1 MPKFQGHL
9 AYLSMLNPG
18 QAAQIQKIL
27 PGGRGPFEAAF
38 VPVKPWQRDFAALGL
53 SKEMNSRE
61 LIDWFKI
68 LASC

>member
-1 MPKFQGHL
+1 VRTPH
-9 AYLSMLNPG
+9 
-18 QAAQIQKIL
+18 QIQAK
-27 PGGRGPFEAAF
+27 PPKSRKFSPVEAGPFEAAF